1 MPEKG
6 EPTVS
11 IKVED
16 PIFCPRYSAVVFK
29 NIKVL
34 PSPEWIQRRL
44 EAVGSRAINNVVDAT
59 NFVLLELG
67 QPLHSFDNRKM
78 KKASIVIRKA
88 HEGEKF
94 TTLDGIERQLLP
106 SDLLIANEE
115 RAVAIAGVMG
125 GANTEVDENTTEV
138 LLESANFHPATIR
151 RTANRL
157 ALRTDAAIR
166 FEKSLDPALT
176 VVAIRRFYQIL
187 KISCPDL
194 FVEGKI
200 ADFWPHPPEKVLI
213 PIKPE
218 FLNLRLGTSLKN
230 ERMKEIF
237 ESLGFAV
244 NEAVDS
250 LRLWQVEV
258 PTYRATKDVSIPED
272 LVEEIGRIFGYDN
285 IPPLAPSATIV
296 PPFQEPLDLL
306 AKKIRKISSLQGGF
320 SEVYCYSF
328 NGEEAI
334 RKLGM
339 APEKNLKLR
348 NPLNNDQN
356 LMRRSLLPNML
367 GVAGE
372 NFKRFDRFSLY
383 EIGPV
388 FLTEDF
394 SKLPDER
401 SSFCA
406 LAAGR
411 KSPDG
416 ELFYRAKGLFELLS
430 DELRLADLQFVADPS
445 SLEAWMHPGR
455 TAFIRQGE
463 KTLGVVTELH
473 PKVAELFALG
483 GNVGVLLFDVPSVL
497 EAKKII
503 DSFESVP
510 VFPAV
515 TFDVSV
521 LVDLRTPVIEVEKII
536 RQADRKF
543 LKEIKIFD
551 IYSGKN
557 LPEGK
562 KSLAFS
568 LLFSSS
574 ERTLEPKD
582 IERLQKRVIDVL
594 EKGGYSVRSSK

>member
-1 MPEKG
+1 
-6 EPTVS
+6 
-11 IKVED
+11 
-16 PIFCPRYSAVVFK
+16 
-29 NIKVL
+29 
-34 PSPEWIQRRL
+34 
-44 EAVGSRAINNVVDAT
+44 
-59 NFVLLELG
+59 
-67 QPLHSFDNRKM
+67 
-78 KKASIVIRKA
+78 
-88 HEGEKF
+88 
-94 TTLDGIERQLLP
+94 
-106 SDLLIANEE
+106 DLLIADEE

-138 LLESANFHPATIR
+138 LLESANFHPSTIR

-166 FEKSLDPALT
+166 FEKSLDPGLT

-194 FVEGKI
+194 QVVGKI
-200 ADFWPHPPEKVLI
+200 ADFWPQPPKKVEI
-213 PIKPE
+213 PIKPD
-218 FLNLRLGTSLKN
+218 FLNLRLGTALKK

-237 ESLGFAV
+237 ESLGFEV
-244 NEAVDS
+244 SEKIDH
-250 LRLWQVEV
+250 WQVLV
-258 PTYRATKDVSIPED
+258 PSYRATKDVSIPED

-285 IPPLAPSATIV
+285 IPPEAPSAAIA
-296 PPFQEPLDLL
+296 PPFQEPQDLL
-306 AKKIRKISSLQGGF
+306 AKKIKNVVSLQGGY

-328 NGEEAI
+328 NGEEGL

-339 APEKNLKLR
+339 DPEKNLKLR
-348 NPLNNDQN
+348 NPLNNEQN

-367 GVAGE
+367 NVAAE

-388 FLTEDF
+388 FLSEDF

-406 LAAGR
+406 LATGR

-416 ELFYRAKGLFELLS
+416 ELFYEAKGLAELLI
-430 DELRLADLQFVADPS
+430 DELRLSDIQFVADPS
-445 SLEAWMHPGR
+445 SLETWMHPGR
-455 TAFIRQGE
+455 TAFMRQGE
-463 KTLGVVTELH
+463 KNLGVVTELH
-473 PKVAELFALG
+473 PKVADLFALG
-483 GNVGVLLFDVPSVL
+483 GNLGVLLLDLPSL
-497 EAKKII
+497 MEAKKIA

-521 LVDLRTPVIEVEKII
+521 LVDVRTPVVEVEKIL

-574 ERTLEPKD
+574 EKTLEPKD

-594 EKGGYSVRSSK
+594 EKGGCSVRSSK